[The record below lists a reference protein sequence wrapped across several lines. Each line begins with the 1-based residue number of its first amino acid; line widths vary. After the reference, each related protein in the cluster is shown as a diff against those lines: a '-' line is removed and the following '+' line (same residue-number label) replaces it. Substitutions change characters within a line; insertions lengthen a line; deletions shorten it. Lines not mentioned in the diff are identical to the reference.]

1 MDMDKR
7 NRIFNI
13 IDLYEVQDLDA
24 GRLVEILA
32 KEEIAVTKS
41 EFEDI
46 LDAYYQGIGEEL

>member
-1 MDMDKR
+1 MDKR